1 MRAAQRQGAER
12 LLPLPLRRRTCRN
25 RLQRDA
31 VVAPKNTCAAR
42 QQCPNCL
49 LAWRLL
55 APQGSGHCR
64 FSQEI
69 PAISHLKRQGA
80 RRAASGGQLSVRRR
94 GAARVHAGLSR
105 WSKLVA
111 LPLRVCPAQS
121 RQTAD
126 DHYFGCAVSICVRC
140 LEWFCARGDGSCCS
154 VARLITPAAGLQQVG
169 SRHVSCSLQSRVM
182 VDSCYRMCA
191 RHERG
196 PSRSVG

>member
-42 QQCPNCL
+42 QQYPNCL

-69 PAISHLKRQGA
+69 LAISHMKRQGA

-126 DHYFGCAVSICVRC
+126 DHHLMLLQCCA
-140 LEWFCARGDGSCCS
+140 LNHPLGWCS
-154 VARLITPAAGLQQVG
+154 WLAQQAG

-182 VDSCYRMCA
+182 VDPCYRM
-191 RHERG
+191 
-196 PSRSVG
+196 